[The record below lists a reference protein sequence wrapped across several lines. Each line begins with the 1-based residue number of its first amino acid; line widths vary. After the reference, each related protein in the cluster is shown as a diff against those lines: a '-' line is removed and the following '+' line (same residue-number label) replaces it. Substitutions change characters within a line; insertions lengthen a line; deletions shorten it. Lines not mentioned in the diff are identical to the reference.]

1 LIKEDVIKRFNLK
14 KTQIN
19 NIDLFLS
26 NIINYNKHT
35 NLVGKSTLENIW
47 DRHVVDCLQLSE
59 HIINKQLRIL
69 DLGTGA
75 GLPGVLLSIIGY
87 QNVLM
92 IDSVRKK
99 TEFVKGVIKELSLS
113 AKIQNKRIERVSAG
127 TQDIIVCRAVAPL
140 SRLLTYS
147 LLHSKLSTTSL
158 FLKGRSVN
166 NEIEMAKKNFF
177 FDFKVFKSISV
188 GDGCVLQIKNIKIKK
203 KND

>member
-1 LIKEDVIKRFNLK
+1 MIKRFNLK
-14 KTQIN
+14 KPQIN

-59 HIINKQLRIL
+59 YIVNKQLRIL

-99 TEFVKGVIKELSLS
+99 TEFVRGVIKELSLS

-127 TQDIIVCRAVAPL
+127 TQDIIICRAVAPL

-166 NEIEMAKKNFF
+166 KEIEMAKKNFF

-203 KND
+203 ND